1 MLTLLT
7 AKTFFSNS
15 LNHTR
20 DQSVIVRTAT
30 VAAFRFPVFGHPIRN
45 LYVCKIIALNKRS
58 LSAVRWRT
66 TQPMDQ
72 NYYFTSIF
80 QYPVPCESL
89 LALCKC
95 LLNKALQSIKHLWK
109 WHLFLT
115 PFPLTFCTYYV
126 SRRLMMFLPRT
137 LRDSDKHWHDRAE
150 TREPR
155 LSVSLS
161 AMCFPWL
168 ETIWPKSWSHS
179 RGDIVRFHYHQS
191 RRLSKA
197 FTFR

>member
-1 MLTLLT
+1 MRILLTVLT
-7 AKTFFSNS
+7 AKTFFSKSPNRTS
-15 LNHTR
+15 
-20 DQSVIVRTAT
+20 DKSVIVPTAT
-30 VAAFRFPVFGHPIRN
+30 EAGFRFPVFRHPITN
-45 LYVCKIIALNKRS
+45 YHVCKIIALNKRS

-66 TQPMDQ
+66 SPPMDQ
-72 NYYFTSIF
+72 NYYFASIF
-80 QYPVPCESL
+80 QYPAPCESL

-155 LSVSLS
+155 LSVSPPV
-161 AMCFPWL
+161 MCFP
-168 ETIWPKSWSHS
+168 
-179 RGDIVRFHYHQS
+179 
-191 RRLSKA
+191 
-197 FTFR
+197 

>member
-1 MLTLLT
+1 M
-7 AKTFFSNS
+7 AKTFFSKLPNRPTS
-15 LNHTR
+15 S
-20 DQSVIVRTAT
+20 DKSVIVRTAT
-30 VAAFRFPVFGHPIRN
+30 VAGFRFPVFRHPITN
-45 LYVCKIIALNKRS
+45 SHVCKIIALNKRS

-66 TQPMDQ
+66 SPPMDQ
-72 NYYFTSIF
+72 NYYFASIF
-80 QYPVPCESL
+80 QYPAPCESL

-137 LRDSDKHWHDRAE
+137 LRDSDKHWHDRDE

-155 LSVSLS
+155 LSVSPPV
-161 AMCFPWL
+161 MWFPWL
-168 ETIWPKSWSHS
+168 ETIWPKSWSH
-179 RGDIVRFHYHQS
+179 G
-191 RRLSKA
+191 RRNVAGVL
-197 FTFR
+197 